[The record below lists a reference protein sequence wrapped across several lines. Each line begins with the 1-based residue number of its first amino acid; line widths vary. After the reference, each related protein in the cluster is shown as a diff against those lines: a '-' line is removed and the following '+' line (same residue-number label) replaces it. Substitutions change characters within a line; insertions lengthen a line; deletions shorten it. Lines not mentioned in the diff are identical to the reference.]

1 MTKNYRIRDFYAPV
15 LRTLQD
21 GADGRSASDVVQ
33 LIIALLNIQTERSPE
48 LWGNFRLK
56 IKNKIRIARVHL
68 TQGGFLHAN
77 ITKKGLHLTY
87 KGQLWNGKEEE
98 ADEKL
103 MKSVRMEVRRAQ
115 VAHKSAYAINN
126 QGQIVK
132 QLKQN
137 LQKKTTQRSLY
148 NRKQQ
153 TPNFAKNTLFYGTAH
168 TGKTFQAIQ
177 LTINILGLDSG
188 DAQKNKQI
196 FREKQGQNIEIIA
209 GFGQINQAEN
219 LGFNHIFKDFAKKA
233 MLHFQEKNQ
242 KNQEENQQEKSENQ
256 QENQQNNETNKV
268 ENFVFIVDGLTEMD
282 SNIFGELGNL
292 LDETKRIGAADEL
305 SLRLSTGELIQLS
318 PNLYVIV
325 TATSN
330 YNLYG
335 GLLPYFEQI
344 EMLPKY
350 NIEKLLYSDF
360 LQILNQQI
368 AEQFGH
374 EAMIGHTIFI
384 ENRQFDFMRLLNT
397 KIIPLFAEKEDREIF
412 REQLSLALFEAE
424 STKNKYELLEDEFG
438 FLQVV
443 RSAR

>member
-1 MTKNYRIRDFYAPV
+1 MTKNYRIRDFYAPI

-33 LIIALLNIQTERSPE
+33 LIIALLNIETERSPE

-68 TQGGFLHAN
+68 TQAGFLHAN
-77 ITKKGLHLTY
+77 ITKKGLHLTH
-87 KGQLWNGKEEE
+87 KGQLWNGKEEN

-103 MKSVRMEVRRAQ
+103 MKSIRVEVRREQLAN
-115 VAHKSAYAINN
+115 KSAYAINN

-132 QLKQN
+132 QFKQNLQN

-153 TPNFAKNTLFYGTAH
+153 TPSFAKNTLFYGTAH
-168 TGKTFQAIQ
+168 TGKTFSAIQ
-177 LTINILGLDSG
+177 LAISILGEDSG
-188 DAQKNKQI
+188 DVQKNKQI

-209 GFGQINQAEN
+209 GFGQINQVGN
-219 LGFNHIFKDFAKKA
+219 NSFNHIFKDFAKKA
-233 MLHFQEKNQ
+233 TLHFQAN
-242 KNQEENQQEKSENQ
+242 KSENSKDNK
-256 QENQQNNETNKV
+256 ENSKETNQQNKP
-268 ENFVFIVDGLTEMD
+268 ENFVFIVDGLTELD
-282 SNIFGELGNL
+282 TNIFGELGNL
-292 LDETKRIGAADEL
+292 LDETKRIGATDEL
-305 SLRLSTGELIQLS
+305 SLRLSTGELVALP
-318 PNLYVIV
+318 PNLYVII

-330 YNLYG
+330 YNVYG
-335 GLLPYFEQI
+335 GLLPYFEQL

-350 NIEKLLYSDF
+350 NVERLLYSDF

-374 EAMIGHTIFI
+374 EAMIGHTLFI
-384 ENRQFDFMRLLNT
+384 ENPQFDFMRLLNT
-397 KIIPLFAEKEDREIF
+397 KIIPLFAEKDDREIF

-424 STKNKYELLEDEFG
+424 STKDKYELLEDEFG

>member
-1 MTKNYRIRDFYAPV
+1 MVFSAKMTKNYRIRDFYAPI

-33 LIIALLNIQTERSPE
+33 LIIALLNIETERSPE

-56 IKNKIRIARVHL
+56 VKNKIRIARVHL
-68 TQGGFLHAN
+68 TQAGFLHAN
-77 ITKKGLHLTY
+77 ITKKGLHLTH
-87 KGQLWNGKEEE
+87 KGQLWNGKEESS
-98 ADEKL
+98 DEKL
-103 MKSVRMEVRRAQ
+103 MKSIRVEVRREQLAN
-115 VAHKSAYAINN
+115 KSAYAINN

-153 TPNFAKNTLFYGTAH
+153 TPNFAKNTLFYGTAN
-168 TGKTFQAIQ
+168 TGKTFAAIQ
-177 LTINILGLDSG
+177 LAINILGLDSG
-188 DAQKNKQI
+188 DTQKNKQI

-209 GFGQINQAEN
+209 SFGQINQTEN
-219 LGFNHIFKDFAKKA
+219 NGFNHIFKDFAKKA
-233 MLHFQEKNQ
+233 TLHFQANNKEKT
-242 KNQEENQQEKSENQ
+242 ENNPQDNPQN
-256 QENQQNNETNKV
+256 NQQNKS

-282 SNIFGELGNL
+282 INIFGELGNL
-292 LDETKRIGAADEL
+292 LDETKRIGATDEL
-305 SLRLSTGELIQLS
+305 SLRLSTGELVALP
-318 PNLYVIV
+318 PNLYVII

-335 GLLPYFEQI
+335 GLLPYFEQV

-350 NIEKLLYSDF
+350 NIERLLYVDF

-374 EAMIGHTIFI
+374 EAMIGHTLFI
-384 ENRQFDFMRLLNT
+384 ENPQFDFIRLLNT
-397 KIIPLFAEKEDREIF
+397 KIIPLFAEKDDREIF

-424 STKNKYELLEDEFG
+424 STKDKYELLEDEFG

>member
-1 MTKNYRIRDFYAPV
+1 MRIFTFHYLIFSAKMTKNYRIRDFYAPV

-33 LIIALLNIQTERSPE
+33 LIIALLNIETERSPE

-68 TQGGFLHAN
+68 TQAGFLHAN
-77 ITKKGLHLTY
+77 ITKKGLHLTH
-87 KGQLWNGKEEE
+87 KGQLWSSKEEE
-98 ADEKL
+98 SDEKL
-103 MKSVRMEVRRAQ
+103 MKSIRVEVRREQLAN
-115 VAHKSAYAINN
+115 KSAYAINN

-132 QLKQN
+132 QFRQNLQN
-137 LQKKTTQRSLY
+137 LQKKTVQRSLY

-168 TGKTFQAIQ
+168 TGKTFTAIQ
-177 LTINILGLDSG
+177 LAVNILGLDSG
-188 DAQKNKQI
+188 DAQKNKQT

-209 GFGQINQAEN
+209 AFGQINQTEIN
-219 LGFNHIFKDFAKKA
+219 GFNHIFKDFAKKA
-233 MLHFQEKNQ
+233 TLHFQANSKEDSKEKP
-242 KNQEENQQEKSENQ
+242 
-256 QENQQNNETNKV
+256 
-268 ENFVFIVDGLTEMD
+268 ENFVFIVDGLTELD
-282 SNIFGELGNL
+282 TNIFGELGVL
-292 LDETKRIGAADEL
+292 LDETKRIGATDEL
-305 SLRLSTGELIQLS
+305 SLRLSTGELVALP

-335 GLLPYFEQI
+335 GLLPYFEQV

-350 NIEKLLYSDF
+350 NIERLLYVDF

-374 EAMIGHTIFI
+374 EAMIGHTLFI
-384 ENRQFDFMRLLNT
+384 ENSQFDFIRLLNT

-424 STKNKYELLEDEFG
+424 STKDKYELLEDEFG

>member
-1 MTKNYRIRDFYAPV
+1 MTKNYRIRDFYAPI

-33 LIIALLNIQTERSPE
+33 LIIALLNIETERSPE

-68 TQGGFLHAN
+68 TQAGFLHAN
-77 ITKKGLHLTY
+77 ITKKGLHLTH
-87 KGQLWNGKEEE
+87 KGQLWNGEEDN

-103 MKSVRMEVRRAQ
+103 MKSIRVEVRREQLAN
-115 VAHKSAYAINN
+115 KSTYAINN

-132 QLKQN
+132 QFKQNLQN

-153 TPNFAKNTLFYGTAH
+153 TPNFPKNTLFYGTAH
-168 TGKTFQAIQ
+168 TGKTFAAIQ
-177 LTINILGLDSG
+177 LAISILGEDSG
-188 DAQKNKQI
+188 NVQRNKQI
-196 FREKQGQNIEIIA
+196 FRQKQGQNIEIIA
-209 GFGQINQAEN
+209 AFGQINQVEN
-219 LGFNHIFKDFAKKA
+219 NGFNHIFKDFVKKA
-233 MLHFQEKNQ
+233 TLNFQAN
-242 KNQEENQQEKSENQ
+242 KSENNKDNK
-256 QENQQNNETNKV
+256 ENSKETNQQNKP
-268 ENFVFIVDGLTEMD
+268 ENFVFIVDGLTELD
-282 SNIFGELGNL
+282 INIFGELGNL
-292 LDETKRIGAADEL
+292 LDETKRIDAIDEL
-305 SLRLSTGELIQLS
+305 SLRLSTGELVALP
-318 PNLYVIV
+318 PNLYVII

-330 YNLYG
+330 YNVYG
-335 GLLPYFEQI
+335 GLLPYFEQV

-350 NIEKLLYSDF
+350 NIERLLYSDF

-374 EAMIGHTIFI
+374 EAMIGHTLFI
-384 ENRQFDFMRLLNT
+384 ENPQFDFMRLLNT
-397 KIIPLFAEKEDREIF
+397 KIIPLFAEKDDREIF

-424 STKNKYELLEDEFG
+424 STKDKYELLEDEFG

>member
-1 MTKNYRIRDFYAPV
+1 MPNNNK
-15 LRTLQD
+15 
-21 GADGRSASDVVQ
+21 
-33 LIIALLNIQTERSPE
+33 PE
-48 LWGNFRLK
+48 EN
-56 IKNKIRIARVHL
+56 
-68 TQGGFLHAN
+68 
-77 ITKKGLHLTY
+77 
-87 KGQLWNGKEEE
+87 

-103 MKSVRMEVRRAQ
+103 MHSIRVEVRREQLAN
-115 VAHKSAYAINN
+115 KSAYAINN

-168 TGKTFQAIQ
+168 TGKTFAAIQ
-177 LTINILGLDSG
+177 LAINILGEDSG
-188 DAQKNKQI
+188 DTQKNKQI

-209 GFGQINQAEN
+209 AFGQINQAEN
-219 LGFNHIFKDFAKKA
+219 NGFNHIFKDFAKKA
-233 MLHFQEKNQ
+233 TLHFQAN
-242 KNQEENQQEKSENQ
+242 KSENNKHNK
-256 QENQQNNETNKV
+256 ENSKETNQQNKP
-268 ENFVFIVDGLTEMD
+268 ENFVFIVDGLTELD
-282 SNIFGELGNL
+282 VNIFGELGVL
-292 LDETKRIGAADEL
+292 LDETKRINAQDEL
-305 SLRLSTGELIQLS
+305 SLRLSTGELVALP
-318 PNLYVIV
+318 PNLYVII

-330 YNLYG
+330 YNVYG
-335 GLLPYFEQI
+335 GLLSYFEQI

-350 NIEKLLYSDF
+350 NIGRLLYVDF

-384 ENRQFDFMRLLNT
+384 ENPQFYFIRLLNT

-424 STKNKYELLEDEFG
+424 STKDKYELLEDEFG

>member
-1 MTKNYRIRDFYAPV
+1 MTKNYRIRDFYAPI

-33 LIIALLNIQTERSPE
+33 LIIALLNIETERSPE

-68 TQGGFLHAN
+68 TQAGFLHAN
-77 ITKKGLHLTY
+77 MTKKGLHLTH
-87 KGQLWNGKEEE
+87 KGQLWNGKEENG
-98 ADEKL
+98 DEKL
-103 MKSVRMEVRRAQ
+103 MKSIRVEVRREQ
-115 VAHKSAYAINN
+115 STHKSAYAINN
-126 QGQIVK
+126 QGKIVK

-137 LQKKTTQRSLY
+137 LQKKNIQRSLY

-153 TPNFAKNTLFYGTAH
+153 SPNFAKNTLFYGTAY

-177 LTINILGLDSG
+177 LAINILGEDSG
-188 DAQKNKQI
+188 DAQKNKEI
-196 FREKQGQNIEIIA
+196 FREKQGKNIEIIA
-209 GFGQINQAEN
+209 GFGVINQAEN
-219 LGFNHIFKDFAKKA
+219 TGFNHIFKDFAKKA
-233 MLHFQEKNQ
+233 TLHFQANNKI
-242 KNQEENQQEKSENQ
+242 ENKAI
-256 QENQQNNETNKV
+256 NKV
-268 ENFVFIVDGLTEMD
+268 DNFVFIVDGLTEMD
-282 SNIFGELGNL
+282 VNIFGELGNL
-292 LDETKRIGAADEL
+292 LDETKRIGATDEL
-305 SLRLSTGELIQLS
+305 SLRLSTGELVQLP
-318 PNLYVIV
+318 PNLYVII

-330 YNLYG
+330 YNIYG

-350 NIEKLLYSDF
+350 NIEQLLYSDF

-384 ENRQFDFMRLLNT
+384 ENAQFDFMRLLNT
-397 KIIPLFAEKEDREIF
+397 KIIPLFAGKDDREIF